1 MSGGLEEILS
11 KSSRLMATRGF
22 HGTTMR
28 DLASETRRSLAGL
41 YHYFRSKEELLYL
54 INTQGFTTLT
64 EAWKTIAGEFR
75 SPREKLYAFVYLH
88 VTYFSEHMHEMRVM
102 TWGTQEMRLDRAQV
116 IRDLKEQYL
125 RFAHEVVAAMR
136 AAEGNRDMD
145 EQQIWRETYLLFG
158 MMNWIPSWHSTREH
172 GTVGQLVDDI
182 YRTFVS
188 GISRAGHDEVDLVR
202 LRSRM
207 RELYADVKPVT
218 TWPEADGRSIT

>member
-1 MSGGLEEILS
+1 MSSGLEEILS

-28 DLASETRRSLAGL
+28 DLASETNRSLSGL

-54 INTQGFTTLT
+54 INAQGFTTLT
-64 EAWKTIAGEFR
+64 KAWETIEAALDG
-75 SPREKLYAFVYLH
+75 PREKLYAFVYLH
-88 VTYFSEHMHEMRVM
+88 VTYFSDHMNEMRVM
-102 TWGTQEMRLDRAQV
+102 TWGTQEMRFDRARV
-116 IRDLKEQYL
+116 IRGLKDQYL
-125 RFAHEVVAAMR
+125 RSAHEAVAAMR
-136 AAEGNRDMD
+136 AAEGNRDLD

-188 GISRAGHDEVDLVR
+188 GVARAGHDEADLVR
-202 LRSRM
+202 LRGRM
-207 RELYADVKPVT
+207 RELYTDVKPVT
-218 TWPEADGRSIT
+218 IWRGADGRTIT

>member
-1 MSGGLEEILS
+1 
-11 KSSRLMATRGF
+11 
-22 HGTTMR
+22 MR